1 MKTNCEEAKSFVE
14 TIMQLKSETESASA
28 ESLETMT
35 Q

>member
-1 MKTNCEEAKSFVE
+1 MKTNCEAAESFVK
-14 TIMQLKSETESASA
+14 TIMQLKSETESTSA